1 MDLAGGVPDVGDV
14 FMTKHYRLDGAAPRR
29 TSRRR
34 GARPAARGLRVT
46 RSGFAAIIGRPNVG
60 KSTLLNQVVGTKVSI
75 TAASPNTT
83 RQAIRGILTE
93 GDTQVIFVD
102 TPGIHRPRTTLGG
115 RLNDTAR
122 AAADG
127 VDVILAVIE
136 AGSAIGPGDRNV
148 IETMLRNARGR
159 NAPLPCVVV
168 NKMDKSGRETV
179 VAQLVAATTAVEEIA
194 DRVGPRATSSSAWST
209 FRSRPRRAKERR
221 QLIEYVRKAMP
232 ESPFLFP
239 EDEVSDVPEAMW
251 VAELVREQ
259 LVRKTKQELPHS
271 IHTRV
276 IEFEWPHIT
285 VEILVER
292 ESQKGMVIGKGGAFL
307 KDVGIAA
314 RRQLPEGCFL
324 ELKSPSSPAGRS
336 ATTPSTG
343 SGTDASRSVAVRAS
357 VGTLGTQ

>member
-1 MDLAGGVPDVGDV
+1 M
-14 FMTKHYRLDGAAPRR
+14 
-29 TSRRR
+29 
-34 GARPAARGLRVT
+34 T
-46 RSGFAAIIGRPNVG
+46 RSGFAAILGRPNVG

-93 GDTQVIFVD
+93 DDVQVIFVD
-102 TPGIHRPRTTLGG
+102 TPGIHRPKTSLGG
-115 RLNDTAR
+115 RLNETAK
-122 AAADG
+122 AAAGG

-136 AGSAIGPGDRNV
+136 ASAAIGPGDRHV
-148 IETMLRNARGR
+148 IATMLSNARGER
-159 NAPLPCVVV
+159 GPQPCLVV
-168 NKMDKSGRETV
+168 NKMDRTGKEGVAAQLIAATQAVAE
-179 VAQLVAATTAVEEIA
+179 VAQELALEEAASRVEYFAV
-194 DRVGPRATSSSAWST
+194 SAKT
-209 FRSRPRRAKERR
+209 GEGTPA
-221 QLIEYVRKAMP
+221 LIDYVKGLMP

-271 IHTRV
+271 IHCRV
-276 IEFEWPHIT
+276 IEFEWPHII

-292 ESQKGMVIGKGGAFL
+292 ESQKGMVIGKGGALL

-324 ELKSPSSPAGRS
+324 ELKV
-336 ATTPSTG
+336 
-343 SGTDASRSVAVRAS
+343 SVEPGWQKREDILDRF
-357 VGTLGTQ
+357 GY

>member
-1 MDLAGGVPDVGDV
+1 M
-14 FMTKHYRLDGAAPRR
+14 
-29 TSRRR
+29 
-34 GARPAARGLRVT
+34 T
-46 RSGFAAIIGRPNVG
+46 RSGFAAILGRPNVG

-93 GDTQVIFVD
+93 DDVQVIFVD
-102 TPGIHRPRTTLGG
+102 TPGIHRPKTSLGG
-115 RLNDTAR
+115 RLNVTAK

-136 AGSAIGPGDRNV
+136 ASAAIGPGDRHV
-148 IETMLRNARGR
+148 IATMLSNARGAR
-159 NAPLPCVVV
+159 GSQPCLVV
-168 NKMDKSGRETV
+168 NKTDRTGKEGVAAQLMAATRAVAE
-179 VAQLVAATTAVEEIA
+179 VAQELALEEAASRVEYFP
-194 DRVGPRATSSSAWST
+194 VSAKT
-209 FRSRPRRAKERR
+209 GEGTPA
-221 QLIEYVRKAMP
+221 LIDYVKGLMP
-232 ESPFLFP
+232 QSPFLFP

-271 IHTRV
+271 IHCRV
-276 IEFEWPHIT
+276 IEFEWPHII

-292 ESQKGMVIGKGGAFL
+292 ESQKGMVIGKGGALL

-324 ELKSPSSPAGRS
+324 ELKV
-336 ATTPSTG
+336 
-343 SGTDASRSVAVRAS
+343 SVEPGWQKRDDILDR
-357 VGTLGTQ
+357 LGY

>member
-1 MDLAGGVPDVGDV
+1 
-14 FMTKHYRLDGAAPRR
+14 
-29 TSRRR
+29 
-34 GARPAARGLRVT
+34 VT
-46 RSGFAAIIGRPNVG
+46 RSGFAAILGRPNVG

-93 GDTQVIFVD
+93 DDVQVIFVD
-102 TPGIHRPRTTLGG
+102 TPGIHRPKTSLGG
-115 RLNDTAR
+115 RLNETAK

-136 AGSAIGPGDRNV
+136 ASAAIGPGDRHV
-148 IETMLRNARGR
+148 IATMLSNARRARG
-159 NAPLPCVVV
+159 PQPCLVV
-168 NKMDKSGRETV
+168 NKMDRTGKEGV
-179 VAQLVAATTAVEEIA
+179 AAQLMAATQAVAEVAEEMALEEAASRVEYFPVSAKTGEGTAA
-194 DRVGPRATSSSAWST
+194 
-209 FRSRPRRAKERR
+209 
-221 QLIEYVRKAMP
+221 LIEYVKGLMP

-271 IHTRV
+271 IHCRV
-276 IEFEWPHIT
+276 IEFEWPHII

-292 ESQKGMVIGKGGAFL
+292 ESQKGMVIGKGGALL

-324 ELKSPSSPAGRS
+324 ELKV
-336 ATTPSTG
+336 
-343 SGTDASRSVAVRAS
+343 SVEPGWQKRDDILDR
-357 VGTLGTQ
+357 LGY

>member
-1 MDLAGGVPDVGDV
+1 
-14 FMTKHYRLDGAAPRR
+14 MT
-29 TSRRR
+29 T
-34 GARPAARGLRVT
+34 
-46 RSGFAAIIGRPNVG
+46 SGFAAIIGRPNVG

-93 GDTQVIFVD
+93 EGIQIIFVD
-102 TPGIHRPRTTLGG
+102 TPGIHRPKTTLGG

-136 AGSAIGPGDRNV
+136 ASSSIGPGDRNV
-148 IETMLRNARGR
+148 LTTMLQNSRSPNGPR
-159 NAPLPCVVV
+159 PVVVV
-168 NKMDKSGRETV
+168 NKMDKSGREAMA
-179 VAQLVAATTAVEEIA
+179 AQLVAATTAVAELAEELNLIDVA
-194 DRVGPRATSSSAWST
+194 ERVEYFPVSAKT
-209 FRSRPRRAKERR
+209 GEGTQA
-221 QLIEYVRKAMP
+221 LIDFVKTAMP
-232 ESPFLFP
+232 ESPFLFE

-271 IHTRV
+271 IHCRV
-276 IEFEWPHIT
+276 IEFEWPHIL

-292 ESQKGMVIGKGGAFL
+292 ESQKGMVIGKGGALL

-324 ELKSPSSPAGRS
+324 ELKV
-336 ATTPSTG
+336 
-343 SGTDASRSVAVRAS
+343 SVEPGWQKRDD
-357 VGTLGTQ
+357 TLDRFGY

>member
-1 MDLAGGVPDVGDV
+1 
-14 FMTKHYRLDGAAPRR
+14 MT
-29 TSRRR
+29 T
-34 GARPAARGLRVT
+34 
-46 RSGFAAIIGRPNVG
+46 SGFAAIIGRPNVG

-93 GDTQVIFVD
+93 EGIQIIFVD
-102 TPGIHRPRTTLGG
+102 TPGIHRPKTTLGG

-136 AGSAIGPGDRNV
+136 ASSSIGPGDRNV
-148 IETMLRNARGR
+148 LTTMLQNSRSPKGPR
-159 NAPLPCVVV
+159 PVVVV
-168 NKMDKSGRETV
+168 NKMDKSGREAMA
-179 VAQLVAATTAVEEIA
+179 AQLVAATTAVAELAGELNLA
-194 DRVGPRATSSSAWST
+194 DVAERVEYFPVSAKT
-209 FRSRPRRAKERR
+209 GEGTQA
-221 QLIEYVRKAMP
+221 LIDFVKTAMP
-232 ESPFLFP
+232 ESPFLFE

-271 IHTRV
+271 IHCRV
-276 IEFEWPHIT
+276 IEFEWPHIL

-292 ESQKGMVIGKGGAFL
+292 ESQKGMVIGKGGALL

-324 ELKSPSSPAGRS
+324 ELKV
-336 ATTPSTG
+336 
-343 SGTDASRSVAVRAS
+343 SVEPGWQKRDD
-357 VGTLGTQ
+357 TLDRFGY